1 MSDKLGT
8 LLVLAGMLAMLAG
21 LILVPLD
28 DSPLWFVDPKS
39 LVSIAAMVPGG
50 LLTMLGVWV
59 MSRK

>member
-1 MSDKLGT
+1 MSDKIGT

-21 LILVPLD
+21 LILVPLGD
-28 DSPLWFVDPKS
+28 DPLWFLNPKS

-59 MSRK
+59 MSRR